1 MKEKLIF
8 ELNSV
13 YRDNMRI
20 KGYSFGEGEESACI
34 VGATRGNEVQ
44 QLYICSRLINIF
56 KQLEHQGKIKY
67 GKSVMVI
74 PTVNSHSM
82 NIGKRFWSTDNT
94 DINRMFPGYNL
105 GETTQRIAAG
115 VFENISSYKF
125 GIQFTSFYMQGD
137 YIPHVRVMQTGFE
150 DIELAKDFGLPYVYR
165 RNARPYDTTTLN
177 YNWQLWETK
186 AFSVYTSA
194 TVFGLHKRD
203 RQNRRCQREGSY
215 QRGAQFSEQAGYYS
229 VQVPR
234 GFYFAVYRRSFA
246 DERKIRDGRNIYPPR
261 RRRFKGKKR
270 RRDSGDNGSVHGRDR
285 RQGDCSAER
294 NRVLPREPTAD
305 LLPDSAVPHYPDGR
319 SGIEK
324 TGKIILFRRYF
335 YGGV

>member
-56 KQLEHQGKIKY
+56 KQLEHQGKIK
-67 GKSVMVI
+67 
-74 PTVNSHSM
+74 
-82 NIGKRFWSTDNT
+82 

-194 TVFGLHKRD
+194 TDKIDVVSAREAINAVLSFLNKQGII
-203 RQNRRCQREGSY
+203 QYRCHEGFIS
-215 QRGAQFSEQAGYYS
+215 QFIEGHSLMNVKSATAGIFI
-229 VQVPR
+229 R
-234 GFYFAVYRRSFA
+234 HA
-246 DERKIRDGRNIYPPR
+246 DVDSRVK
-261 RRRFKGKKR
+261 KG
-270 RRDSGDNGSVHGRDR
+270 DVI
-285 RQGDCSAER
+285 AEIMD
-294 NRVLPREPTAD
+294 PYTGETAD
-305 LLPDSAVPHYPDGR
+305 RVIAPQN
-319 SGIEK
+319 GIVFFHVNQPLIYSQ
-324 TGKIILFRRYF
+324 TPLFRIIPTDDL
-335 YGGV
+335 V